1 MVRFSISKSE
11 QLRRQGFLKSSLKHL
26 MRKMGAVSMT
36 RLRQSSDL
44 GWQCKKSV
52 FYLMRLRRANIRGI
66 ILSVQDHSVDTL
78 FISCI
83 ALLPPATNMKST
95 AFVSLSFSLS
105 ILSFLISQSL
115 PINGLLAALG
125 KSPMI
130 GLDITVLSTVL
141 ATFEADLA
149 LP

>member
-1 MVRFSISKSE
+1 
-11 QLRRQGFLKSSLKHL
+11 
-26 MRKMGAVSMT
+26 
-36 RLRQSSDL
+36 
-44 GWQCKKSV
+44 
-52 FYLMRLRRANIRGI
+52 
-66 ILSVQDHSVDTL
+66 
-78 FISCI
+78 
-83 ALLPPATNMKST
+83 MKST